1 MDTREQVGESF
12 CLDAYLKA
20 RKKALGLIALFTS
33 QLKADISEKEGIG
46 LLENLC
52 KENGIQKFWHP
63 TKFRI
68 ASNTQKSFKEISEAN
83 IILKENDIYF
93 IDLGAVIDGY
103 ETDIGRSYIHGENNQ
118 AQKMIK
124 DTAEMFFE
132 LQKTWFQENLSGTR
146 LYKKAKTLAQEKNY
160 FLNEKMAG
168 HRLGDFPHALYHKG
182 SLADF
187 EKKPIENLWVLELH
201 LLNSSSNMG
210 VFYEDILTPH
220 FSHN

>member
-1 MDTREQVGESF
+1 MDTREQVREDF
-12 CLDAYLKA
+12 CLNDYLKA
-20 RKKALGLIALFTS
+20 REKMLGLVTFFAAQI
-33 QLKADISEKEGIG
+33 KKGISEKEGID

-52 KENGIQKFWHP
+52 RKNGVQKFWHP

-68 ASNTQKSFKEISEAN
+68 SSNTQKSFKEISEEG

-103 ETDIGRSYIHGENNQ
+103 KTDIGRTYIYGENDQ

-124 DTAEMFFE
+124 DTAELFFE
-132 LQKTWFQENLSGTR
+132 LQKIWLEENISGTQ
-146 LYKKAKTLAQEKNY
+146 LYEKANALAQEKNY

-168 HRLGDFPHALYHKG
+168 HRLGDFPHALYHRG
-182 SLADF
+182 ALLDF

-201 LLNSSSNMG
+201 LLHSSGEFG

-220 FSHN
+220 FYHN